1 MPTHGAAA
9 RLRLTARALA
19 PRPAAAGHQPPR
31 VRPATPADRQGVVET
46 IVRAFVASPETDYFF
61 RSEEGD
67 RYDEL
72 APTFF
77 GGLFDGRCP
86 SGTVWTTQGSSAV
99 ALWDAPP
106 DAAEAS
112 KTGNRGDEHQQ
123 EQPAAPSP
131 YPPDVLQRLAR
142 YNSIVHDLLPP
153 DTEPFWY
160 LGVLACHPS
169 AQGSGLARQ
178 VARAAIDLA
187 KEAGLVA
194 YLETTNPRNVGI
206 YRRAGWVVHAVSD
219 ELQPR
224 LRIWV
229 MRHDGRVAIDRSR

>member
-1 MPTHGAAA
+1 MTMPTRGAAA

-19 PRPAAAGHQPPR
+19 PRPAAAGHQPS

-61 RSEEGD
+61 RSAEGD

-86 SGTVWTTQGSSAV
+86 GGTVWTTQDSSAV
-99 ALWDAPP
+99 ALWDAPH
-106 DAAEAS
+106 DAEA
-112 KTGNRGDEHQQ
+112 Q

-131 YPPDVLQRLAR
+131 YPPDVLRRLAR

-153 DTEPFWY
+153 DTEPYWY
-160 LGVLACHPS
+160 LGILACHPR
-169 AQGSGLARQ
+169 AQGGGLARQ

-187 KEAGLVA
+187 KDAGLVA

-229 MRHDGRVAIDRSR
+229 MRHDGRVAIGRSR